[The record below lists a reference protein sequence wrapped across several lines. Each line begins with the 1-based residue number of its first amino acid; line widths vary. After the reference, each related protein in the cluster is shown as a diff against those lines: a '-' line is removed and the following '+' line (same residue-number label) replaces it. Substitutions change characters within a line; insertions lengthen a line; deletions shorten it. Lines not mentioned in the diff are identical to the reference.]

1 MHRMFQA
8 TVILFVMIASFIM
21 LYAIFA
27 DPIDYIT
34 DLFLTIDSGV
44 TAEIEDPMNFIKWIF
59 GATVIFGIL
68 GAMGVYAIYAH
79 KKEYEQ

>member
-8 TVILFVMIASFIM
+8 TLVLFIMVASYIM

-27 DPIDYIT
+27 EPIDYIT
-34 DLFLTIDSGV
+34 DLFLTIDSDV
-44 TAEIEDPMNFIKWIF
+44 TSEIEDPMNFIKWIF
-59 GATVIFGIL
+59 GATVVFGVLAAL
-68 GAMGVYAIYAH
+68 GLYAVYAH

>member
-1 MHRMFQA
+1 MFQA

>member
-1 MHRMFQA
+1 
-8 TVILFVMIASFIM
+8 MIASFIM